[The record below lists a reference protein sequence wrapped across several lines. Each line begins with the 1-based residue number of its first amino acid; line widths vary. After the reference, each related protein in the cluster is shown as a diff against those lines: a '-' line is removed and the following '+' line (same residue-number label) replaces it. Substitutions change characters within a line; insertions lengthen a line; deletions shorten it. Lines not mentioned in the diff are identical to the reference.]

1 MNKQDNKFNKPKNK
15 KELKKTPNMSKLLVC
30 GKNSVLDAINNG
42 WPIKKVW
49 LQNNKNEELLVEKNI
64 KYQVVDKQTLDLLT
78 SENHQGFIAE
88 LNEFNYSNYD
98 ELIKDKPNLILILDH
113 IQDPHNFG
121 AIIRTANA
129 AGVKHVIIPKDRS
142 VEVNSTALKTS
153 SGGFINMKIF
163 RVNSIQSTIEKLKND
178 GFWIYVSALEQN
190 SLSYNDIEYNIP
202 TALVVGNEGSGSSK
216 TTIKQADQLIH
227 INQYG
232 TVQSLNVSVATG
244 ILLFEI
250 VKKQNG

>member
-1 MNKQDNKFNKPKNK
+1 
-15 KELKKTPNMSKLLVC
+15 MSKLLVC
-30 GKNSVLDAINNG
+30 GKNSVLDAITNN

-49 LQNNKNEELLVEKNI
+49 LQNNKNEELLIEKGI
-64 KYQVVDKQTLDLLT
+64 KYQIVDKQTLDLLT
-78 SENHQGFIAE
+78 CENHQGFIAE
-88 LNEFNYSNYD
+88 LSEFNYSNYD
-98 ELIKDKPNLILILDH
+98 ELINDKPNLILILDH

-163 RVNSIQSTIEKLKND
+163 RVNSIQSTIEKLKKD

-190 SLSYNDIEYNIP
+190 SISYSEIQYNTP

-216 TTIKQADQLIH
+216 TTLKQADHLVH
-227 INQYG
+227 INQFG

-250 VKKQNG
+250 IKKQNE